1 MNNTV
6 ELLGYYGSDETI
18 ACSAW
23 TSTSRELTDGKR
35 ERIGKLINMLWSQG
49 HETPFEKASVH
60 FLVNTDIASHIHLL
74 KHRMSSLNAESARY
88 KELKEDKYLL
98 PQDWDGIRPSNES
111 LNLSGF
117 DEYSIDF
124 SAGPVDGCP
133 NTWLSILEWYTKLG
147 NELYHGSV
155 ADLEPVLGRKRA
167 KESAR
172 FFKTYNSQIQADVM
186 FNMRSFANFL
196 KLRRSPEA
204 QLEIR
209 QIADIM
215 LEQVMSISDNPFK
228 ETIQAW
234 KNSSIIKEEV

>member
-1 MNNTV
+1 MKNTV
-6 ELLGYYGSDETI
+6 ELLGYYGSDEII

-23 TSTSRELTDGKR
+23 TSTSRELTEDKKA
-35 ERIGKLINMLWSQG
+35 RIPKLINMLWRDG

-60 FLVNTDIASHIHLL
+60 FLVNTEIASHIHIL
-74 KHRMSSLNAESARY
+74 KHRISSLNAESARY

-117 DEYSIDF
+117 DDYSIDF

-147 NELYHGSV
+147 NELYHGAI

-186 FNMRSFANFL
+186 LNMRSFANFQ
-196 KLRRSPEA
+196 KLRNSEHA

-209 QIADIM
+209 EIAGTM
-215 LEQVMSISDNPFK
+215 LELVKNIDGNPFK
-228 ETIQAW
+228 HTIQAFDF
-234 KNSSIIKEEV
+234 